1 MPLGSF
7 SSLVAQATQLTAVAV
22 PKAVGIIG
30 DDVAVNAKQLLNLP
44 PGRNF
49 PALLKV
55 MKGSLLN
62 KAVLIPAATLISF
75 AAPWAILPMLAVGG
89 AFLTAEAMEQLRGKG
104 HGHGG
109 HAHDDKHVE
118 TEKEKIAGALKVD
131 AILSMEITVLTLS
144 VVAGAPILTQL
155 AVMAATGAALTGVLY
170 GVIGG
175 IINLEAAGKWLAK
188 REGDKPLAKMSRSI
202 GNGLGKA
209 MPKLV
214 KGISV
219 VGTAAL
225 FLVGGELL
233 LMGIPGG
240 TTLLAA
246 AVAHVPALPLIQP
259 VAEHLIMGAVGLAAS
274 FVTYPVMEKLE
285 GPLERLGAFFTSTRE
300 KLFGK
305 KSPANDNAPAVPEQT
320 PATPALAHM
329 PDVKSDM
336 NAAAAPKVEA
346 ANSPASAPVPA
357 PKPPKIAP

>member
-1 MPLGSF
+1 
-7 SSLVAQATQLTAVAV
+7 
-22 PKAVGIIG
+22 
-30 DDVAVNAKQLLNLP
+30 
-44 PGRNF
+44 
-49 PALLKV
+49 

-62 KAVLIPAATLISF
+62 KAVLIPAATLVSF

-109 HAHDDKHVE
+109 HGHAHGEKHVE
-118 TEKEKIAGALKVD
+118 SEKEKIAGALKVD

-188 REGDKPLAKMSRSI
+188 REGDKPLAKISRSI

-219 VGTAAL
+219 IGTAAL

-240 TTLLAA
+240 TALLAA

-259 VAEHLIMGAVGLAAS
+259 VAEHLIMGAGRVGGEFCDLPDHGKTGRPA
-274 FVTYPVMEKLE
+274 
-285 GPLERLGAFFTSTRE
+285 GTSRRVFHQHARKTVR
-300 KLFGK
+300 
-305 KSPANDNAPAVPEQT
+305 
-320 PATPALAHM
+320 
-329 PDVKSDM
+329 
-336 NAAAAPKVEA
+336 
-346 ANSPASAPVPA
+346 
-357 PKPPKIAP
+357 